1 MAIAVAILLKAP
13 FAAGMLA
20 LELSRS
26 LEIGVASLA
35 GAFIAVMAVRR
46 LAPTTTDDPGETLR
60 WR

>member
-1 MAIAVAILLKAP
+1 
-13 FAAGMLA
+13 MLA

-35 GAFIAVMAVRR
+35 GAFIAVMAIRR
-46 LAPTTTDDPGETLR
+46 LAPTTIDDASEQLR